1 MRYANWVTSAG
12 AELVGGAT
20 GSRLMD
26 MENCFQVSMKSIF
39 KTELKCSRW
48 ASEKDDLSFIWKLPN
63 HLNRSRVDFEKPFSS
78 HFNFLFAHVKPT
90 VTDKTKKKFSQLIK
104 AAQVEL
110 MQILSQPEDEK
121 SCEKNREDKMMIKI
135 PESVHRFDSLC
146 GSPAS
151 RQMSKNP
158 FREHLNFL
166 KLSGLT

>member
-1 MRYANWVTSAG
+1 MRERKRRSELHLKTSKSSQPISG
-12 AELVGGAT
+12 
-20 GSRLMD
+20 RLR
-26 MENCFQVSMKSIF
+26 KAL
-39 KTELKCSRW
+39 LKPLQFPLRACETNGDRQ
-48 ASEKDDLSFIWKLPN
+48 N
-63 HLNRSRVDFEKPFSS
+63 
-78 HFNFLFAHVKPT
+78 
-90 VTDKTKKKFSQLIK
+90 KKKFSQLIK

-121 SCEKNREDKMMIKI
+121 SCEKNRKDKMMIKI